1 MNQSYQH
8 PLFSQKNEQQITDAY
23 SEPHQISKMKSLTK
37 KLAAFSHRLFLQNT
51 TSQMFDKVLNIPL
64 DELSC
69 SAVVLRG
76 IHKKVDICQ
85 TDHSIHS
92 KQRIFSYSLV
102 IYGSIQA
109 NERLTK
115 VFVVFVL
122 SVISFAPMSQTIG
135 VIDRSSAWYSLH
147 ISNLWCVCWSV
158 CM

>member
-1 MNQSYQH
+1 
-8 PLFSQKNEQQITDAY
+8 
-23 SEPHQISKMKSLTK
+23 
-37 KLAAFSHRLFLQNT
+37 
-51 TSQMFDKVLNIPL
+51 MFDKVLNIPL

-102 IYGSIQA
+102 IYGRTQA

-135 VIDRSSAWYSLH
+135 VIDRSSVWYSLD

-158 CM
+158 CMWSHVSNGEDWERGHVSNYPVYLYNDPLLSMPIRIENVFFKQIFKQVVP

>member
-1 MNQSYQH
+1 
-8 PLFSQKNEQQITDAY
+8 
-23 SEPHQISKMKSLTK
+23 
-37 KLAAFSHRLFLQNT
+37 
-51 TSQMFDKVLNIPL
+51 MFDKALNIPL

-102 IYGSIQA
+102 IYGSTQA

>member
-1 MNQSYQH
+1 
-8 PLFSQKNEQQITDAY
+8 
-23 SEPHQISKMKSLTK
+23 
-37 KLAAFSHRLFLQNT
+37 
-51 TSQMFDKVLNIPL
+51 MFDKVLNIPL

-102 IYGSIQA
+102 IYGSTQA

-158 CM
+158 CMWSHVSNGEDWERGHGSHYPVYLYNDPLLSMPIRIENVFFKQIFKQVVP